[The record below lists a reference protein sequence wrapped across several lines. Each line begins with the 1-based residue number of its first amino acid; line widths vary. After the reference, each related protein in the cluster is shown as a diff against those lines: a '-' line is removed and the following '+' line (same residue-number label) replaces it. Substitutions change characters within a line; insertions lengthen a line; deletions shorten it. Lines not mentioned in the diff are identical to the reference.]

1 MTKKIE
7 SARFGK
13 KLFMVAAIQSA
24 FAPFVLAQSGVLEE
38 VIVSAQKREHL
49 LTEVPLS
56 VEVFGSGRWNGG
68 T

>member
-38 VIVSAQKREHL
+38 VIVSAQKREQL

-56 VEVFGSGRWNGG
+56 VEVFGSEELSRG
-68 T
+68 